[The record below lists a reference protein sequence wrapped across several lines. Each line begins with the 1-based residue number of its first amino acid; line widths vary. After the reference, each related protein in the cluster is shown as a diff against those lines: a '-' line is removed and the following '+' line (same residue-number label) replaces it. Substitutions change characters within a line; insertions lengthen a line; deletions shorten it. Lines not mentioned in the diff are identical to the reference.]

1 MTARSVMKQ
10 RCRRGEAPSLKQNYN
25 QPIHLKGINQS
36 HWKPMNWV
44 RKMIHCYKQNSKCHH
59 IHFTATTQILVLL
72 LMMIK
77 KMKDRPLCLL
87 NLDLK
92 SSCSMQGMRAWQRWD
107 KVIAL
112 QVRISLRSWLLRCQI
127 PNQDQHVP
135 CPSTKLFVFSH
146 HHALFATF

>member
-1 MTARSVMKQ
+1 MSSYTFHSNNTNT
-10 RCRRGEAPSLKQNYN
+10 S
-25 QPIHLKGINQS
+25 
-36 HWKPMNWV
+36 
-44 RKMIHCYKQNSKCHH
+44 
-59 IHFTATTQILVLL
+59 TTTNDD
-72 LMMIK
+72 K
-77 KMKDRPLCLL
+77 KKIKDRPLCLL

-92 SSCSMQGMRAWQRWD
+92 SSCSMQGMREWQRWD